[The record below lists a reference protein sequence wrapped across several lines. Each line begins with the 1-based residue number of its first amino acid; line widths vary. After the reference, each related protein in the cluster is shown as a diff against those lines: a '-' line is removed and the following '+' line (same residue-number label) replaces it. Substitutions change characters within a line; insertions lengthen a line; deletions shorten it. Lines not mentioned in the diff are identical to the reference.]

1 MPPVFELRL
10 AARSLRKTPAFT
22 GVVVLI
28 LGLGIGANAT
38 LFSIADA
45 VLFRP
50 FPFVDQQRLVIAGE
64 DGSEPRSEISYR
76 AYLDWRANA
85 ATFADLG
92 VIGSTNWTLHLR
104 LRDGLVAIPHRSVSA
119 NFFEM
124 VGAKPYLGRTF
135 AASDDRRGAAR
146 TLVLGYGF
154 WQRQFGGNPGVV
166 GQVLA
171 STEGAFT
178 VVGVMPPEFRYP
190 AGADA
195 WTPVVADL
203 AAVPPNAM
211 FERLED
217 SDVGVLFAI
226 GRLKPTVSLAAART
240 DLNRVIA
247 QASRAIPRGRRVEAR
262 LTPLVDDIL
271 GSARLGMWML
281 IGAVSVLLLV
291 ACANVA
297 GLLLVRSAGRR
308 HEFAV
313 RMALGASRWALMRQL
328 FCESLLLALAA
339 TVAAA
344 FAALACVPVVRA
356 WMPDG
361 LPRLGD
367 AAIDVD
373 TLLFTAAVGCAAA
386 VLSWIA
392 PAFQSGRD
400 LEPALRGSSHTIVA
414 GGLRQPLR
422 RALII
427 GELAAAVVLLTAA
440 GLMLR
445 SVVSLARLDLGFEA
459 RQLLAVKLSPPSST
473 TTDAEMRTL
482 TERAIA
488 DVAAIPGVAA
498 AAGVSNRPLLGSIG
512 SDSPI
517 RLEGQSLEAAGH
529 NPFVNIETA
538 TPEYLT
544 TIRGRLRQGRFFTD
558 LDRATTEAVVVVSE
572 GFAARAWPGTSAI
585 GKRLQVTALDRARPP
600 GPVWWTVVG
609 VVGDARNREI
619 TAAAFDLYVPFAQS
633 PDRVETLVVRTAVSS
648 DAVAPIIRQR
658 LRALN
663 GPPPRDGRFGVAG
676 SVVSIEAMEDIV
688 SRHEAPWHANL
699 ALFGAFAILTLVIAV
714 TGLYAM
720 MAHTIVEQSREIG
733 VRLVLGA
740 TPGGVAASVIAGAL
754 PIVAAGSVIG
764 FAGAVATGRLMRSLL
779 FGVGPL
785 DPAALVVSPL
795 LLAIIAITACVL
807 PAMRAARTDP
817 AVCLRSE

>member
-85 ATFADLG
+85 ETFADLG

-135 AASDDRRGAAR
+135 DASDDRRGAAR

-226 GRLKPTVSLAAART
+226 GRLKPAVSLAAART

-400 LEPALRGSSHTIVA
+400 LEPPLRRSSHTIVA

-600 GPVWWTVVG
+600 GPVWWAVVG

>member
-1 MPPVFELRL
+1 MRRMWGLRL
-10 AARSLRKTPAFT
+10 SARSLWRTPAFT

-50 FPFVDQQRLVIAGE
+50 FPFVDQQRLVILGE
-64 DGSEPRSEISYR
+64 DASEPRSEISYR
-76 AYLDWRANA
+76 DYLYWRANLE
-85 ATFADLG
+85 TFSDLG
-92 VIGSTNWTLHLR
+92 VMGSTNWTLHLR
-104 LRDGLVAIPHRSVSA
+104 LRDGLVAIPHRSISA
-119 NFFEM
+119 NFFEI
-124 VGAKPYLGRTF
+124 VGAKPHLGRTF
-135 AASDDRRGAAR
+135 EASDDRRGAAR
-146 TLVLGYGF
+146 TLILAYGF
-154 WQRQFGGNPGVV
+154 WQRQFGGDPRVV
-166 GQVLA
+166 GQVLE

-178 VVGVMPPEFRYP
+178 VVGVMPPDFRYP

-203 AAVPPNAM
+203 AAVPPNAI
-211 FERLED
+211 FDKLED
-217 SDVGVLFAI
+217 SAVGVLFAI
-226 GRLKPTVSLAAART
+226 GRLKPQATLAAART
-240 DLNRVIA
+240 DLNRVIDR
-247 QASRAIPRGRRVEAR
+247 ASRAAPRGRRVGAR

-271 GSARLGMWML
+271 GSARWGMWML
-281 IGAVSVLLLV
+281 IGAVSVLLLA

-297 GLLLVRSAGRR
+297 GLLLARSAGRR

-313 RMALGASRWALMRQL
+313 RMALGASRWAVMRQL
-328 FCESLLLALAA
+328 FCESLLLAMAA

-344 FAALACVPVVRA
+344 LAAIAGVPVVRA

-367 AAIDVD
+367 AGVNFE
-373 TLLFTAAVGCAAA
+373 TLLFTAAIGCAAA

-392 PAFQSGRD
+392 PAFQSARH
-400 LEPALRGSSHTIVA
+400 LEPALRRSGHTIVA

-422 RALII
+422 RALMV

-459 RQLLAVKLSPPSST
+459 RHLLAVKLSPPSST
-473 TTDAEMRTL
+473 ASDAGMRTL

-488 DVAAIPGVAA
+488 ELAAIPGVAA
-498 AAGVSNRPLLGSIG
+498 AAGVSNRPLLGPIG
-512 SDSPI
+512 SDSPV
-517 RLEGQSLEAAGH
+517 RLEGQSVEAAGH
-529 NPFVNIETA
+529 NPFVNIETT
-538 TPEYLT
+538 TPYLT
-544 TIRGRLRQGRFFTD
+544 TIRGQLRQGRFFTD
-558 LDRATTEAVVVVSE
+558 TDRATTEAVVVVSE
-572 GFAARAWPGTSAI
+572 GFATRAWPGMTAI

-619 TAAAFDLYVPFAQS
+619 TAPAFDVYVPLAQS
-633 PDRVETLVVRTAVSS
+633 PDRIDTLVVRTAASS

-663 GPPPRDGRFGVAG
+663 GDG
-676 SVVSIEAMEDIV
+676 VVSIEAMEDVV
-688 SRHEAPWHANL
+688 SQHEARWHANL

-720 MAHTIVEQSREIG
+720 MAHAVIEQSREIG

-740 TPGGVAASVIAGAL
+740 TPGGGAVAGVV
-754 PIVAAGSVIG
+754 PIVAAEAMTGV
-764 FAGAVATGRLMRSLL
+764 AGAVLTGRLMQSLL
-779 FGVGPL
+779 FGIEPL
-785 DPAALVVSPL
+785 DPVALLVSPL
-795 LLAIIAITACVL
+795 LLAVIAVAVCVL

-817 AVCLRSE
+817 AVCLRAE

>member
-1 MPPVFELRL
+1 MRRMWGLRL
-10 AARSLRKTPAFT
+10 AARSLWRTPAFT

-64 DGSEPRSEISYR
+64 DASEPRSEISYR
-76 AYLDWRANA
+76 DYLGWRANVE
-85 ATFADLG
+85 TFADLA

-104 LRDGLVAIPHRSVSA
+104 LRDGLMAIPHRSVSA
-119 NFFEM
+119 NFFEI

-135 AASDDRRGAAR
+135 DASDDRRGAAR
-146 TLVLGYGF
+146 TLILGYGF
-154 WQRQFGGNPGVV
+154 WQRQFGGNPRVV

-178 VVGVMPPEFRYP
+178 VVGVMPRDFRYP

-211 FERLED
+211 FDKLED

-226 GRLKPTVSLAAART
+226 GRLKPKVSLAAART
-240 DLNRVIA
+240 DLNRVID
-247 QASRAIPRGRRVEAR
+247 QASRASPRGRRVEAR

-344 FAALACVPVVRA
+344 LAALACVPVVRA

-367 AAIDVD
+367 AVINLD
-373 TLLFTAAVGCAAA
+373 TLLFTATIGVAAA

-400 LEPALRGSSHTIVA
+400 LEPALRRSGHTIVA

-422 RALII
+422 RALIV

-459 RQLLAVKLSPPSST
+459 RHLLAVKLSPPSST
-473 TTDAEMRTL
+473 ATDAEMRTL

-488 DVAAIPGVAA
+488 ELAAIPGVAA

-517 RLEGQSLEAAGH
+517 RLEGQSLEAAGR
-529 NPFVNIETA
+529 NPFVNIETT

-558 LDRATTEAVVVVSE
+558 GDRATTEAVVVVSE
-572 GFAARAWPGTSAI
+572 GFAARAWPGMPAI
-585 GKRLQVTALDRARPP
+585 GKRLQVTALNRARPP

-619 TAAAFDLYVPFAQS
+619 TAAAFDVYVPFAQS

-648 DAVAPIIRQR
+648 DAMAPIIRQR

-663 GPPPRDGRFGVAG
+663 GDGI
-676 SVVSIEAMEDIV
+676 VSIEAMEDVV

-740 TPGGVAASVIAGAL
+740 TPGGVAGSVIAGAL
-754 PIVAAGSVIG
+754 PVVAAGGVIG
-764 FAGAVATGRLMRSLL
+764 FAGAVVTGRLMRSLL
-779 FGVGPL
+779 FGVEPL
-785 DPAALVVSPL
+785 DPAALLVSPL
-795 LLAIIAITACVL
+795 LLAVIAVAACVL
-807 PAMRAARTDP
+807 PAVRAARTDP

>member
-1 MPPVFELRL
+1 MRGMCGLRL
-10 AARSLRKTPAFT
+10 AARSLWRTPAFT

-45 VLFRP
+45 VVFRP

-64 DGSEPRSEISYR
+64 DASEPRSEISYR
-76 AYLDWRANA
+76 DYLYWRANLE
-85 ATFADLG
+85 TFEDLG

-104 LRDGLVAIPHRSVSA
+104 LRDGLMAIPHRSVSA
-119 NFFEM
+119 NFFEI
-124 VGAKPYLGRTF
+124 VGAKPYLGRPF
-135 AASDDRRGAAR
+135 DASDDRRGAAR
-146 TLVLGYGF
+146 TLILGYGF
-154 WQRQFGGNPGVV
+154 WQRQFGGDSRVV
-166 GQVLA
+166 GQVLE

-178 VVGVMPPEFRYP
+178 VVGVMPPDFRYP
-190 AGADA
+190 AGTDA

-203 AAVPPNAM
+203 AAVPPNAV
-211 FERLED
+211 FDKLED

-226 GRLKPTVSLAAART
+226 GRLKPQATLAAART
-240 DLNRVIA
+240 DLSRVIDR
-247 QASRAIPRGRRVEAR
+247 ASRAIPRGRRVGAR

-281 IGAVSVLLLV
+281 IGAVSVLLLA

-297 GLLLVRSAGRR
+297 GLLLARSADRR

-313 RMALGASRWALMRQL
+313 RMALGASRWAVMRQL
-328 FCESLLLALAA
+328 FCESVLLTMAA

-344 FAALACVPVVRA
+344 LAAIAGVPVVRA
-356 WMPDG
+356 WIPDG

-367 AAIDVD
+367 AGVNVE
-373 TLLFTAAVGCAAA
+373 TLLFTAAIGCAAA

-392 PAFQSGRD
+392 PAFQSARN
-400 LEPALRGSSHTIVA
+400 LEPALRRSGHTIVA

-422 RALII
+422 RALIV

-445 SVVSLARLDLGFEA
+445 SVVSLARLDLGFDA
-459 RQLLAVKLSPPSST
+459 HQLLAVKLSPPSST
-473 TTDAEMRTL
+473 ATAAGMRTL
-482 TERAIA
+482 AERAIA
-488 DVAAIPGVAA
+488 ELAAIPGVAA
-498 AAGVSNRPLLGSIG
+498 AAGVSNRPLLGPIG

-517 RLEGQSLEAAGH
+517 RLEGQSVEAAGR
-529 NPFVNIETA
+529 NPFVNIETT

-544 TIRGRLRQGRFFTD
+544 TMRGQLRQGRFFTHG
-558 LDRATTEAVVVVSE
+558 DRATTEAVVVVSE
-572 GFAARAWPGTSAI
+572 GFAARAWPGMPAI
-585 GKRLQVTALDRARPP
+585 GKRLQVTALNRARPP

-609 VVGDARNREI
+609 VVGDSRNRQI
-619 TAAAFDLYVPFAQS
+619 TAAAFDVYVPLAQS
-633 PDRVETLVVRTAVSS
+633 PDRIDTLVVRTAASS

-658 LRALN
+658 LRSLN
-663 GPPPRDGRFGVAG
+663 GDG
-676 SVVSIEAMEDIV
+676 VVSIEAMEDVV
-688 SRHEAPWHANL
+688 SQHEARWHANL

-720 MAHTIVEQSREIG
+720 MAHAVVEQSREIG

-740 TPGGVAASVIAGAL
+740 TPGGVAGSVIAGVL
-754 PIVAAGSVIG
+754 PIVAAGAVTG
-764 FAGAVATGRLMRSLL
+764 LAGAVLTGRLMRSLL
-779 FGVGPL
+779 FGIEPL
-785 DPAALVVSPL
+785 DPVALLVSPL
-795 LLAIIAITACVL
+795 LLAVIAVAACVL

-817 AVCLRSE
+817 AVCLRAE

>member
-1 MPPVFELRL
+1 MPRMWGLRL
-10 AARSLRKTPAFT
+10 ATRSLWRTPAFT

-45 VLFRP
+45 VLFRA

-64 DGSEPRSEISYR
+64 DASEPRSEISYR
-76 AYLDWRANA
+76 AYLDWRANLE
-85 ATFADLG
+85 TFADLG

-104 LRDGLVAIPHRSVSA
+104 SRDGLMAIPHRSVSA
-119 NFFEM
+119 NFFEIL
-124 VGAKPYLGRTF
+124 GAKPYLGRTF
-135 AASDDRRGAAR
+135 DRSDDRRGAAR
-146 TLVLGYGF
+146 TLILGYGF
-154 WQRQFGGNPGVV
+154 WQRQFGGNPGAV

-178 VVGVMPPEFRYP
+178 VVGVMPPDFRYP

-211 FERLED
+211 FDKLED
-217 SDVGVLFAI
+217 SEVGVLFAI
-226 GRLKPTVSLAAART
+226 GRLKPQATLAAART
-240 DLNRVIA
+240 DLNRVIDR
-247 QASRAIPRGRRVEAR
+247 ASRASSRGRRVEAR
-262 LTPLVDDIL
+262 LTLLVDDIL

-281 IGAVSVLLLV
+281 IGAVSVLLLT

-297 GLLLVRSAGRR
+297 GLLLARSAGRR
-308 HEFAV
+308 HECAL

-344 FAALACVPVVRA
+344 LAALACVPVVRA

-367 AAIDVD
+367 AAVDLD
-373 TLLFTAAVGCAAA
+373 TLLFTAAIGVAAA
-386 VLSWIA
+386 VLSSIA
-392 PAFQSGRD
+392 PAVQTGRD
-400 LEPALRGSSHTIVA
+400 LETALRRSGHTIVA

-422 RALII
+422 RTLIV

-440 GLMLR
+440 GLLLR
-445 SVVSLARLDLGFEA
+445 SVVSLAHLDLGFEA

-473 TTDAEMRTL
+473 AADAERRTL

-488 DVAAIPGVAA
+488 ELAAIPGVAA
-498 AAGVSNRPLLGSIG
+498 AAGVSNRPLLGSTG
-512 SDSPI
+512 SDSPV
-517 RLEGQSLEAAGH
+517 RLEGQSPEAAGH
-529 NPFVNIETA
+529 NPFVNIETT

-558 LDRATTEAVVVVSE
+558 NDRATTQAVVVVSE
-572 GFAARAWPGTSAI
+572 GFAARAWPGMPAI
-585 GKRLQVTALDRARPP
+585 GKRLQVTALNPARPP

-619 TAAAFDLYVPFAQS
+619 TAPAFDVYVPFAQS
-633 PDRVETLVVRTAVSS
+633 PDRIETLVVRTAAAS

-663 GPPPRDGRFGVAG
+663 GDG
-676 SVVSIEAMEDIV
+676 VVSIEAMEDVV
-688 SRHEAPWHANL
+688 SRHEARWHANL

-720 MAHTIVEQSREIG
+720 LAHAVVEQSREIG
-733 VRLVLGA
+733 MRLVLGA
-740 TPGGVAASVIAGAL
+740 TPGGVAGSVIAGVL
-754 PIVAAGSVIG
+754 PVVAAGG
-764 FAGAVATGRLMRSLL
+764 MLGLAGAVVTGRLMRSLV
-779 FGVGPL
+779 FGVEPL
-785 DPAALVVSPL
+785 DPVALLVSPL
-795 LLAIIAITACVL
+795 LLAVIAVAACVV
-807 PAMRAARTDP
+807 PAVRAARTDP

>member
-1 MPPVFELRL
+1 
-10 AARSLRKTPAFT
+10 
-22 GVVVLI
+22 
-28 LGLGIGANAT
+28 
-38 LFSIADA
+38 
-45 VLFRP
+45 
-50 FPFVDQQRLVIAGE
+50 
-64 DGSEPRSEISYR
+64 
-76 AYLDWRANA
+76 
-85 ATFADLG
+85 
-92 VIGSTNWTLHLR
+92 
-104 LRDGLVAIPHRSVSA
+104 
-119 NFFEM
+119 
-124 VGAKPYLGRTF
+124 
-135 AASDDRRGAAR
+135 
-146 TLVLGYGF
+146 
-154 WQRQFGGNPGVV
+154 
-166 GQVLA
+166 
-171 STEGAFT
+171 
-178 VVGVMPPEFRYP
+178 
-190 AGADA
+190 
-195 WTPVVADL
+195 
-203 AAVPPNAM
+203 
-211 FERLED
+211 
-217 SDVGVLFAI
+217 
-226 GRLKPTVSLAAART
+226 
-240 DLNRVIA
+240 
-247 QASRAIPRGRRVEAR
+247 
-262 LTPLVDDIL
+262 
-271 GSARLGMWML
+271 
-281 IGAVSVLLLV
+281 V

>member
-1 MPPVFELRL
+1 
-10 AARSLRKTPAFT
+10 
-22 GVVVLI
+22 
-28 LGLGIGANAT
+28 
-38 LFSIADA
+38 
-45 VLFRP
+45 
-50 FPFVDQQRLVIAGE
+50 
-64 DGSEPRSEISYR
+64 
-76 AYLDWRANA
+76 
-85 ATFADLG
+85 
-92 VIGSTNWTLHLR
+92 
-104 LRDGLVAIPHRSVSA
+104 
-119 NFFEM
+119 
-124 VGAKPYLGRTF
+124 
-135 AASDDRRGAAR
+135 
-146 TLVLGYGF
+146 
-154 WQRQFGGNPGVV
+154 
-166 GQVLA
+166 
-171 STEGAFT
+171 
-178 VVGVMPPEFRYP
+178 MPPEFRYP

-473 TTDAEMRTL
+473 TTDAEMRML

-779 FGVGPL
+779 FGVEPL
-785 DPAALVVSPL
+785 DPAALFASPL
-795 LLAIIAITACVL
+795 LLAIIAVAACVL

>member
-1 MPPVFELRL
+1 MPILSELRL
-10 AARSLRKTPAFT
+10 AARSLWRTPAFT
-22 GVVVLI
+22 GAVVVI

-64 DGSEPRSEISYR
+64 DASDPRSEISYR
-76 AYLDWRANA
+76 AYLDWRANLE
-85 ATFADLG
+85 TFADLG

-104 LRDGLVAIPHRSVSA
+104 LRDGLTAVPHRSVSA
-119 NFFEM
+119 NFFEIL
-124 VGAKPYLGRTF
+124 GAKPYLGRTF
-135 AASDDRRGAAR
+135 DRSDDRRGAAR
-146 TLVLGYGF
+146 TLILGYGF
-154 WQRQFGGNPGVV
+154 WQRQFGGNPRVV

-178 VVGVMPPEFRYP
+178 VVGVMPPDFRYP
-190 AGADA
+190 AGAEA

-203 AAVPPNAM
+203 AAVRPNAM
-211 FERLED
+211 FDKLED
-217 SDVGVLFAI
+217 SEVGVLFVI
-226 GRLKPTVSLAAART
+226 GRLKPQATLAAART

-247 QASRAIPRGRRVEAR
+247 QASRAVPSRRRVESR
-262 LTPLVDDIL
+262 LTPLIDDIL
-271 GSARLGMWML
+271 GSARPGMWML
-281 IGAVSVLLLV
+281 IGAVSVLLLA

-297 GLLLVRSAGRR
+297 GLLLARSAGRR
-308 HEFAV
+308 HELAV
-313 RMALGASRWALMRQL
+313 RMALGASRWALMRQA
-328 FCESLLLALAA
+328 FYESLLLALAA

-344 FAALACVPVVRA
+344 LVAFACVPMVRT

-367 AAIDVD
+367 AAVNLD
-373 TLLFTAAVGCAAA
+373 TLLFTTVIGITAAA
-386 VLSWIA
+386 LSWIA

-400 LEPALRGSSHTIVA
+400 LEPALRRSGHTIV
-414 GGLRQPLR
+414 GLRRPLR
-422 RALII
+422 RALIV

-445 SVVSLARLDLGFEA
+445 SVDSLARLDLGFEA

-473 TTDAEMRTL
+473 TTDAEMRTV

-488 DVAAIPGVAA
+488 ELKAIPGVTA

-512 SDSPI
+512 SDSPV
-517 RLEGQSLEAAGH
+517 RLEGQSLDGAGH
-529 NPFVNIETA
+529 NPFVNIETT
-538 TPEYLT
+538 TPEYLA
-544 TIRGRLRQGRFFTD
+544 TIRGRLREGRFFTD
-558 LDRATTEAVVVVSE
+558 GDRTTTEPVVVISE
-572 GFAARAWPGTSAI
+572 GFAARAWPGMPAI
-585 GKRLQVTALDRARPP
+585 GKRLQVTALNLARPP

-619 TAAAFDLYVPFAQS
+619 TAPAFDVYVPFAQS
-633 PDRVETLVVRTAVSS
+633 PDRIETLVVRTAVSS
-648 DAVAPIIRQR
+648 EAVAPLIRQR

-663 GPPPRDGRFGVAG
+663 GDG
-676 SVVSIEAMEDIV
+676 VVSIEAMEDVV
-688 SRHEAPWHANL
+688 SRQEARWHANL

-740 TPGGVAASVIAGAL
+740 TPGGVAGSVIAGAL
-754 PIVAAGSVIG
+754 PVVAAGGVTG
-764 FAGAVATGRLMRSLL
+764 FAGAVAIGRLMRSLL
-779 FGVGPL
+779 FGVEPL
-785 DPAALVVSPL
+785 DPVALLVSPL
-795 LLAIIAITACVL
+795 LLAVIAVAACVL
-807 PAMRAARTDP
+807 PAIRAARTDP
-817 AVCLRSE
+817 AVCLRAE

>member
-85 ATFADLG
+85 EMFADLG

-473 TTDAEMRTL
+473 TTDAEMRML

-663 GPPPRDGRFGVAG
+663 GPPPRDGRFGVAS